1 MKLQHKAWVLIL
13 LVVALCAGGAM
24 LGARFIVSESFERL
38 EADRAATEGERA
50 RRVLDQQVQ
59 ALSATVRDY
68 AFWVD
73 AVAYVLG
80 QKPEFMDDNFDT
92 ENLGYLGI
100 SEVLVLDARGNTV
113 STVARVGGDE
123 LGEIAADR
131 VGALRDLM
139 MPVLA
144 AGDVK
149 AFLKTLRVVDGQ
161 LEVVVG
167 AAVHRPDDESPVA
180 VGAIVMVRRFDE
192 TAVES
197 LSNVL
202 MMPARLSLTAPDHA
216 GQLSHLEPGNDDHDE
231 LHAVLVDQ
239 QGLPVAELVL
249 SLDRRLHQQAE
260 TVAWT
265 AMGLAAL
272 AGLLASV
279 LLVTLLD
286 RMLLRR
292 VQGLHDD
299 LKRITEGDLT
309 GSVSV
314 RPLGKDELS
323 HLARGINQLL
333 DRVRRDAVAQRE
345 AHAQQEALQMQL
357 LQSQKIEALGRFTGG
372 IAHDF
377 NNSLAAISGWT
388 KMAVEDLD
396 SAHPSHEALQHA
408 LKATRYADG
417 LMRQLLAYSRQSP
430 PRMERVRLSSLIEE
444 VRTLVASGLIRRSQL
459 DIHLLTE
466 DDWVQADPTQMQ
478 QVLVNL
484 LMNAS
489 DAMQGEG
496 TIHLTL
502 DAFDLQAGAPI
513 ANQPE
518 TAGLPAGRYVCLR
531 VRDEGPGIPPE
542 HLHRVFDPFF
552 TTKKVGRGTG
562 LGLSVVHGIMSRHGG
577 EIGVASP
584 PGEGACMTLYLP
596 AAEEARTGTPVQHQS
611 PPMQKSRHLLFVDD
625 DQLVRH
631 AWSRLLERQ
640 GWQVTRARDGEEGWK
655 LFTQSQTRWDVVLTD
670 LTMPRLN
677 GLGLASRIRAT
688 RSPPPIVLMS
698 GNIGTEE
705 RLELLRTS
713 FAAVLHK
720 PVDAAELESVL
731 REVTQ
736 DRATVVD

>member
-1 MKLQHKAWVLIL
+1 
-13 LVVALCAGGAM
+13 
-24 LGARFIVSESFERL
+24 
-38 EADRAATEGERA
+38 
-50 RRVLDQQVQ
+50 
-59 ALSATVRDY
+59 
-68 AFWVD
+68 
-73 AVAYVLG
+73 
-80 QKPEFMDDNFDT
+80 
-92 ENLGYLGI
+92 
-100 SEVLVLDARGNTV
+100 
-113 STVARVGGDE
+113 
-123 LGEIAADR
+123 
-131 VGALRDLM
+131 M
-139 MPVLA
+139 MP
-144 AGDVK
+144 
-149 AFLKTLRVVDGQ
+149 T
-161 LEVVVG
+161 
-167 AAVHRPDDESPVA
+167 
-180 VGAIVMVRRFDE
+180 
-192 TAVES
+192 
-197 LSNVL
+197 
-202 MMPARLSLTAPDHA
+202 RLSLTEPEHGGPLA
-216 GQLSHLEPGNDDHDE
+216 HLAPGNTDHDE

-249 SLDRRLHQQAE
+249 ALDRRLHQQAE

-292 VQGLHDD
+292 VQNLHDD
-299 LKRITEGDLT
+299 LKAITEGDLT

-314 RPLGKDELS
+314 QPLGKDELS

-430 PRMERVRLSSLIEE
+430 PRMERVRLSRLIEE

-489 DAMQGEG
+489 DAMEGEG

-518 TAGLPAGRYVCLR
+518 TAGLPAGRYVCLS
-531 VRDEGPGIPPE
+531 VRDEGPGIAAE

-552 TTKKVGRGTG
+552 TTKTVGRGTG
-562 LGLSVVHGIMSRHGG
+562 LGLSVAHGIMARHGG
-577 EIGVASP
+577 VIGIASP
-584 PGEGACMTLYLP
+584 PGEGACLTLYLP
-596 AAEEARTGTPVQHQS
+596 AVDGQQAVASGSVAPALHS
-611 PPMQKSRHLLFVDD
+611 ARHLLFVDD

-655 LFTQSQTRWDVVLTD
+655 LFSQSLTRWDVVLTD

-688 RSPPPIVLMS
+688 RNPPPIVLMS

-736 DRATVVD
+736 DRAAAVD

>member
-24 LGARFIVSESFERL
+24 LGARYIVSESFERL

-113 STVARVGGDE
+113 STVARVGDDE
-123 LGEIAADR
+123 LGEVAEDR

-167 AAVHRPDDESPVA
+167 AAVHRPDDERPAA
-180 VGAIVMVRRFDE
+180 VGAIVMVRRFNE
-192 TAVES
+192 AAVES

-202 MMPARLSLTAPDHA
+202 MMPARLSLTEPDHGGA
-216 GQLSHLEPGNDDHDE
+216 LAHLEPGNADHDE
-231 LHAVLVDQ
+231 LHTVLVDQ

-249 SLDRRLHQQAE
+249 ALDRRLHQQAE

-577 EIGVASP
+577 EIGVASAS
-584 PGEGACMTLYLP
+584 GEGACMTLYLP
-596 AAEEARTGTPVQHQS
+596 AAEEARTDTPVQHQS
-611 PPMQKSRHLLFVDD
+611 PHMQKGRHLLFVDD

>member
-13 LVVALCAGGAM
+13 IVVALCAGGAM
-24 LGARFIVSESFERL
+24 LGARYIVSESFERL
-38 EADRAATEGERA
+38 EAERAATEGERA

-73 AVAYVLG
+73 AVAFVIG
-80 QKPEFMDDNFDT
+80 AKPGFMEDNFDT
-92 ENLGYLGI
+92 ENLGYLGV
-100 SEVLVLDARGNTV
+100 SEVLVMDAQGSTMATV
-113 STVARVGGDE
+113 TRVSDEE

-139 MPVLA
+139 LPVLA
-144 AGDVK
+144 AGDAK
-149 AFLKTLRVVDGQ
+149 TFLKTLRVANGE

-167 AAVHRPDDESPVA
+167 ASVHRPDEEKPVA

-192 TAVES
+192 AAVEN

-202 MMPARLSLTAPDHA
+202 MMPVRLSLTEPGHA
-216 GQLSHLEPGNDDHDE
+216 GPLVHLERGDAEHDD
-231 LHAVLVDQ
+231 LHAVLVDHQ
-239 QGLPVAELVL
+239 ELPVAELVL
-249 SLDRRLHQQAE
+249 ALDRRLQQQAE

-265 AMGLAAL
+265 AMGLAAV

-292 VQGLHDD
+292 VQNLHDD
-299 LKRITEGDLT
+299 LKLITDGDLT
-309 GSVSV
+309 GSVGM
-314 RPLGKDELS
+314 RPVGKDELS
-323 HLARGINQLL
+323 RLAGGINQLL

-345 AHAQQEALQMQL
+345 AHAAQEALQMQL

-377 NNSLAAISGWT
+377 NNSLAAITGWT

-396 SAHPSHEALQHA
+396 PAHPSHDALQQT

-430 PRMERVRLSSLIEE
+430 PRMERVRLGKLIQEA
-444 VRTLVASGLIRRSQL
+444 RTLVASGLIRRSQVE
-459 DIHLLTE
+459 IQLLTE

-484 LMNAS
+484 MMNAS
-489 DAMQGEG
+489 DAMEGEG

-502 DAFDLQAGAPI
+502 DAFDLQAGTPLVDH
-513 ANQPE
+513 PE
-518 TAGLPAGRYVCLR
+518 TAALPVGRYVCLR
-531 VRDEGPGIPPE
+531 VRDEGPGIAPE
-542 HLHRVFDPFF
+542 HMHRVFDPFF

-562 LGLSVVHGIMSRHGG
+562 LGLSVVHGIMARHGG
-577 EIGVASP
+577 VIGVASP
-584 PGEGACMTLYLP
+584 PGEGACLTLYLP
-596 AAEEARTGTPVQHQS
+596 AVDGWSEFTPPSQDPAWS
-611 PPMQKSRHLLFVDD
+611 GARHLLFVDD

-655 LFTQSQTRWDVVLTD
+655 LFSESRTRWDVVLTD
-670 LTMPRLN
+670 LTMPHLDGR
-677 GLGLASRIRAT
+677 GLANRIRAT
-688 RSPPPIVLMS
+688 NNPPPIVLMS

-705 RLELLRTS
+705 GLELLRTS

-720 PVDAAELESVL
+720 PVDAVELERVL
-731 REVTQ
+731 REVTTG
-736 DRATVVD
+736 RAVPAD

>member
-24 LGARFIVSESFERL
+24 LGARYIVTESFERL

-59 ALSATVRDY
+59 ALSATARDY

-100 SEVLVLDARGNTV
+100 SEVLVLDAQGKAV
-113 STVARVGGDE
+113 ATVALVGDDE

-131 VGALRDLM
+131 VGPLSDLM

-144 AGDVK
+144 GGDVK

-167 AAVHRPDDESPVA
+167 ASVHRPDDENPVA

-192 TAVES
+192 AAVES
-197 LSNVL
+197 LANVL
-202 MMPARLSLTAPDHA
+202 MMPTRLSLLEPGHRGPLA
-216 GQLSHLEPGNDDHDE
+216 HLEPGNADHDD

-239 QGLPVAELVL
+239 QGQPVAELVL
-249 SLDRRLHQQAE
+249 ELDRRLRQQAE
-260 TVAWT
+260 TLAWA
-265 AMGLAAL
+265 AMVLTAL

-279 LLVTLLD
+279 LLVVLLD

-292 VQGLHDD
+292 VQNLHDD
-299 LKRITEGDLT
+299 LKAITEGDLT

-314 RPLGKDELS
+314 RSLGKGELS
-323 HLARGINQLL
+323 HLARGINKLL

-357 LQSQKIEALGRFTGG
+357 LQSQKIEALGRFTSG

-377 NNSLAAISGWT
+377 NNSLAAITGWT
-388 KMAVEDLD
+388 KMAVEDLEPT
-396 SAHPSHEALQHA
+396 HPSHEALQHT

-430 PRMERVRLSSLIEE
+430 PRMERMRLGKLIED
-444 VRTLVASGLIRRSQL
+444 VRTLVASGLIRRSQVE
-459 DIHLLTE
+459 IRQLTE

-489 DAMQGEG
+489 DAMEGEG

-502 DAFDLQAGAPI
+502 DAFDLQPGTPI
-513 ANQPE
+513 ADQPE
-518 TAGLPAGRYVCLR
+518 TAGLPAGRYVCLS
-531 VRDEGPGIPPE
+531 VRDEGPGIAAE

-552 TTKKVGRGTG
+552 TTKTVGRGTG
-562 LGLSVVHGIMSRHGG
+562 LGLSVAHGIMARHGG
-577 EIGVASP
+577 VIGIASP
-584 PGEGACMTLYLP
+584 PGEGACLTLYLP
-596 AAEEARTGTPVQHQS
+596 AVDGQQEVASAAAAPTLHS
-611 PPMQKSRHLLFVDD
+611 ARHLLFVDD

-655 LFTQSQTRWDVVLTD
+655 LFSQSLTRWDVVLTD
-670 LTMPRLN
+670 LTMPHLDGR
-677 GLGLASRIRAT
+677 GLASRIRST
-688 RSPPPIVLMS
+688 DKPPPIVLMS
-698 GNIGTEE
+698 GNIGTDE
-705 RLELLRTS
+705 RIELLRTD

-720 PVDAAELESVL
+720 PVDATELDRVL
-731 REVTQ
+731 REVTK
-736 DRATVVD
+736 DRSVATD